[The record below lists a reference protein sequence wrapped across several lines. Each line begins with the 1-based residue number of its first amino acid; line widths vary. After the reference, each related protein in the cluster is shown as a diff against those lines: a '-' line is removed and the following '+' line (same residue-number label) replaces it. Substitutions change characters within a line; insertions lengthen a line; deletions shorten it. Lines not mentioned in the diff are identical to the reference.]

1 MYQEN
6 SKVSP
11 LKKNVP
17 CAKNFENVFKVKGT
31 WIVSGEYKSY
41 CSGNRER
48 KQEKDRKNFI
58 KSFFIRDE
66 ETKLLVFVMDRLMIL
81 IVEFSSLIYQKMYFF
96 IFN

>member
-41 CSGNRER
+41 CSGNREKEAR
-48 KQEKDRKNFI
+48 KRLKKFYKI
-58 KSFFIRDE
+58 FFHP
-66 ETKLLVFVMDRLMIL
+66 
-81 IVEFSSLIYQKMYFF
+81 
-96 IFN
+96 